1 MSIDLDNSHTID
13 FFIFNVYYL
22 RCLAEENEAL
32 TGFKASNSWLNG
44 FKNRYNFSLRT
55 KSNQGQTAPDDALE
69 MAREFG
75 RKVQEKATEL
85 GVTEIWNADQTPVQF
100 EMIPIKTVDE
110 KGTKTVWV
118 RCAGKD
124 KERVSVMLLASSS
137 GRKKKPSIVFKQANP
152 TTADAS
158 QENREVRHGFGPRVW
173 TNFKDAVASS
183 KCQVHAHA
191 KAWFT
196 GPIVASWL
204 KFHFAFNTE
213 PILLLLDEFTG
224 HRTPEVLETAKQ
236 LSIRK
241 WTEKLMEDMRNM
253 DDFRATQASRNA
265 WDFLSEDTI
274 VSGFQKAYMISTPPV
289 DHVEQSVEIPDS
301 VANTLVEALEHLV
314 VD

>member
-1 MSIDLDNSHTID
+1 MNRLANKPTGRVSLKGKARIEKKYA
-13 FFIFNVYYL
+13 YYTYKI
-22 RCLAEENEAL
+22 E
-32 TGFKASNSWLNG
+32 FKMAVLEYWEQA
-44 FKNRYNFSLRT
+44 T
-55 KSNQGQTAPDDALE
+55 LE
-69 MAREFG
+69 MTLTKFWSEMTPKELDTK
-75 RKVQEKATEL
+75 RKLLYAWRK
-85 GVTEIWNADQTPVQF
+85 N
-100 EMIPIKTVDE
+100 
-110 KGTKTVWV
+110 KG
-118 RCAGKD
+118 AP
-124 KERVSVMLLASSS
+124 VSVMLLASSS

-183 KCQVHAHA
+183 KCQVHANA

-253 DDFRATQASRNA
+253 DDFRATQASRKQLLEWISNA

-274 VSGFQKAYMISTPPV
+274 VSGFQKANMISTPPV